1 MKMQKIILILL
12 IACSFSIGAL
22 SNQSFISNSSSL
34 PEFSAS
40 LNNFNNRLDIFND
53 ILFYDI
59 EEVEEVDLDKN
70 RNAGKTR
77 RVFSPPELLRFIPC
91 QQSHYVVSCKKSSSV
106 SEFQHNHNHT
116 LQTIILLL

>member
-1 MKMQKIILILL
+1 MQKIILILL

-22 SNQSFISNSSSL
+22 SNQSAISNNSSL

-40 LNNFNNRLDIFND
+40 LNNLNNRPDIFND

-59 EEVEEVDLDKN
+59 EEVEETDLDKN

-77 RVFSPPELLRFIPC
+77 RVFSLPELLRFIPR
-91 QQSHYVVSCKKSSSV
+91 QKSHYVVSCKKSSSI

-116 LQTIILLL
+116 LQAIILLL